1 MMTQAD
7 LPNLTAVLNEMAAEF
22 QKLYKGNL
30 DAHKRPASGE
40 LERAIASTRVVVN
53 GSVYEVSVEL
63 PYYWKYVDTGTRG
76 RLPCPW
82 RKLPAPNEVLPGRKF
97 PPLPKILNWVNIK
110 GLPIPAGLTPE
121 RFAAQI
127 AGKIMWYGTEGTNDF
142 ADARREVIEQ
152 FRDRITEALG
162 HDAEYYII
170 KYVNETTA

>member
-30 DAHKRPASGE
+30 EANKRPASGE
-40 LERAIASTRVVVN
+40 LEHWIATTRVVVN
-53 GSVYEVSVEL
+53 GSIYEVSVDL
-63 PYYWKYVDTGTRG
+63 PDYWKYVDTGTRG
-76 RLPCPW
+76 RLTG
-82 RKLPAPNEVLPGRKF
+82 LPGRKF
-97 PPLPKILNWVNIK
+97 PPLPKILNWVNVK
-110 GLPIPAGLTPE
+110 GLPVPAGLTPE
-121 RFAAQI
+121 QFAGKI
-127 AGKIMWYGTEGTNDF
+127 AGKIMWYGTKGTNDF

-170 KYVNETTA
+170 NYMSEKAVG

>member
-30 DAHKRPASGE
+30 EAHKRPASGE

-76 RLPCPW
+76 RLTG
-82 RKLPAPNEVLPGRKF
+82 LPSRKF
-97 PPLPKILNWVNIK
+97 PPFQKILNWVNIK
-110 GLPIPAGLTPE
+110 PGLPIPAGLTPE
-121 RFAAQI
+121 QFAGKI
-127 AGKIMWYGTEGTNDF
+127 AGKIMWYGTKGTNDF

-170 KYVNETTA
+170 KYVSEKAVG